1 MAKELQLGALPALAE
16 HKTGTQGAEAGE
28 AVAASAAVMMMA
40 SQEEGVAVAVE
51 IVVAA
56 VAVNQAVVH
65 AIDAVKKAT
74 LVVIAPVIL
83 MEEVAAV
90 AAVLAINVAK
100 KVTSAETVP
109 MQMLAQALEAVLEV
123 EGESVVV
130 EAAAMAMALIATVEI
145 MVVAVLVT
153 GTVVREPVAAAAG
166 MTPQLAVVLMRGE
179 VVMLS
184 QTPVVAAAAGEEM
197 TRVQLEVAMPGAA
210 QLQQN
215 PNLKPLHGTQPISPN
230 SQLQTHGAAVT
241 PRASLRPQVEAAG
254 AEAAEAVAAGEPP

>member
-123 EGESVVV
+123 EGEAVVV
-130 EAAAMAMALIATVEI
+130 EVAAMALIATVEI

-254 AEAAEAVAAGEPP
+254 AEAAEAVAAGEPL